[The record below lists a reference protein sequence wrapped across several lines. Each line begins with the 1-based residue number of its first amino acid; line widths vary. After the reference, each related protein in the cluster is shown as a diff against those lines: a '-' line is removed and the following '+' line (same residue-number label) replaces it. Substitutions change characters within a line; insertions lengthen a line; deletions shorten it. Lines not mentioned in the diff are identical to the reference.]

1 MNIHTVCA
9 ELFLA
14 DGQTDVAFRNF
25 CERAHKLWWFNHPIT
40 SFLKIN
46 NAIMASMLLPLVTE
60 NVLELCMYVC
70 IYIYVHTCVCVC
82 VCYHQAVHQLH
93 MLEKHAIR
101 KLMFCHYGTYTLINQ
116 KYIVCVINV
125 WLLLTVYTITVAAVN
140 FVFLCSLNYVGR
152 SSSKVS

>member
-60 NVLELCMYVC
+60 NVLELCMYV
-70 IYIYVHTCVCVC
+70 YIYVHTCVCVC
-82 VCYHQAVHQLH
+82 VLSLGRISTSYV
-93 MLEKHAIR
+93 R
-101 KLMFCHYGTYTLINQ
+101 KACNQ
-116 KYIVCVINV
+116 EADVLSLRNV
-125 WLLLTVYTITVAAVN
+125 Y
-140 FVFLCSLNYVGR
+140 FD
-152 SSSKVS
+152 